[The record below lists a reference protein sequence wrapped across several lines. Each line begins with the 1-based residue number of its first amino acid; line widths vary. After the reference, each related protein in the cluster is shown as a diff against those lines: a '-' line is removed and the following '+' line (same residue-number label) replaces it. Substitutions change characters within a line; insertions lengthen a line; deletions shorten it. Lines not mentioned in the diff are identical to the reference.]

1 MMKKTF
7 FNPELNTYDTYT
19 DTWIV
24 EKVSVKDEKDLLVL
38 NHYWC
43 DSDGELWGDFENPME
58 NVYRSF
64 DAYRERK
71 GWMTPKEIKDL
82 RKSLGF
88 SVRKFADALGISTS
102 TLTQI
107 ENNHRVQAKYQEILF
122 RGVQSNPAKFK
133 EILKKKENDLNT
145 KIKENSSYNLNIPF
159 GNLSTN
165 CQNDGYEFFINSKS
179 LGDAA

>member
-1 MMKKTF
+1 MSMMKKTF

-88 SVRKFADALGISTS
+88 SVRKFADALEISPS

-122 RGVQSNPAKFK
+122 TLAVYVIEPARPHYLRVSGVLSLISGIISCIYCMFV
-133 EILKKKENDLNT
+133 
-145 KIKENSSYNLNIPF
+145 SYD
-159 GNLSTN
+159 
-165 CQNDGYEFFINSKS
+165 CVDE
-179 LGDAA
+179 